1 SGSGNSPNILR
12 AVEAAK
18 VRGVTTIGLTG
29 MGGGKLAQM
38 VDKPVVVAS
47 NNMQQVEDVHVVLAH
62 LVFTCLCREIK
73 GCG

>member
-1 SGSGNSPNILR
+1 
-12 AVEAAK
+12 
-18 VRGVTTIGLTG
+18 
-29 MGGGKLAQM
+29 M

-62 LVFTCLCREIK
+62 LVFTCVCREIK